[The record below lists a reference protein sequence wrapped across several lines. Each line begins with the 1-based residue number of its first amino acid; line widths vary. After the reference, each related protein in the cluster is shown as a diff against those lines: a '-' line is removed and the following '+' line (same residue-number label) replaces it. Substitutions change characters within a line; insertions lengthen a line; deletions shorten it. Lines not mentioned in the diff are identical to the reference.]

1 MNARNTDS
9 KSVFSS
15 FRKGLLC
22 GATIA
27 AMGAGLV
34 VPSFTVSALG
44 AGFLDDIEINSGTV
58 PVIDATKDL
67 PSLAGSFLAAQIAG
81 ANGDDAIAIEN
92 YKRAIELDGE
102 NSDLKQ
108 LMIMA
113 MTANGDIT
121 DAIDTLGTIPAEE
134 QNRSLNQVIVAA
146 NALKQKSWKRVI
158 TNIDRVAG
166 ADLDMMISKLVGS
179 WAMFG
184 DRRIDE
190 ALERAK
196 DATGPDWVSMIR
208 EYHVGLMLAA
218 SGKDSEAIVSFE
230 KAVGYRAV
238 AAALTETYMRA
249 VESLAR
255 SKARTGDLES
265 ARKVVSDGLELLPAY
280 PPLRKL
286 EETLAETNEGKTIG
300 LLVTTAQE
308 GGAEVFYN
316 VGSAISRQG
325 SLPFAQSHLQI
336 ARFLAPENDGIL
348 FALANV
354 YEEQD
359 KYVLANDYY
368 TRIAETSPHY
378 RRSQLEIALNLNRM
392 EQVPEAITTLKAL
405 VEQDPDDL
413 QTVLSLGGVYGQH
426 EQYANAAELYDQA
439 IARISSPERQH
450 WPVFYRRGIAHE
462 RTKQWPLAEADFKK
476 ALELFPDQPDVL
488 NYLGYSWI
496 DQGINL
502 DEGLSMVKKAVE
514 LRPNS
519 GFIIDSLGWAYYR
532 LGRYEDAVVELQRAL
547 EQMPSDPVIND
558 HLGDAYWKTGRK
570 LEAVFQWKHALANKP
585 TEEDR
590 FKITR
595 KLQVGLTH

>member
-1 MNARNTDS
+1 MNARNTGS

-22 GATIA
+22 GAA
-27 AMGAGLV
+27 LAVAVAGLASASLT
-34 VPSFTVSALG
+34 VPAVG
-44 AGFLDDIEINSGTV
+44 AGFLDEMEINSGTV
-58 PVIDATKDL
+58 PVIDASKDL

-92 YKRAIELDGE
+92 YKRAIELDSE

-113 MTANGDIT
+113 MTANGNIT
-121 DAIDTLGTIPAEE
+121 EAIETLGTIPVED
-134 QNRSLNQVIVAA
+134 QNKSINHVIIAA

-158 TNIDRVAG
+158 TNIDRVSG
-166 ADLDMMISKLVGS
+166 ADLDTMISTLFGS
-179 WAMFG
+179 WAMYG
-184 DRRIDE
+184 ERKIDE

-196 DATGPDWVSMIR
+196 AATGPDWVSMIR

-218 SGKDSEAIVSFE
+218 SGKDSEAITSFE
-230 KAVGYRAV
+230 KAVSYRAV

-255 SKARTGDLES
+255 SKARIGDIEG
-265 ARKVVSDGLELLPAY
+265 ARKVVSEGLELLPAY
-280 PPLRKL
+280 PPLRQL
-286 EETLAETNEGKTIG
+286 EDTLAQTSDGKAIG

-336 ARFLAPENDGIL
+336 ARYLAPENDGIL

-359 KYVLANDYY
+359 KYILANEYY
-368 TRIAETSPHY
+368 SQIAETSPHY

-392 EQVPEAITTLKAL
+392 EQVPEAITTLNAL
-405 VEQDPDDL
+405 VDQDPDDL
-413 QTVLSLGGVYGQH
+413 QTVLSLGGVYAQH
-426 EQYANAAELYDQA
+426 EQYANATKLYDRA
-439 IARISSPERQH
+439 IARITSPERQH
-450 WPVFYRRGIAHE
+450 WPVFYRRGISHE
-462 RTKQWPLAEADFKK
+462 RSKNWPLAEIDFKK

-502 DEGLSMVKKAVE
+502 EEGLEMIRKAVE

-532 LGRYEDAVVELQRAL
+532 LGRYEEAVVELQRAL

-585 TEEDR
+585 TDEDR